1 MPITQQ
7 PQLDKKLKSKI
18 AWILRNMT
26 KLVQNWNEKLATD
39 FYWQSN
45 CLLGE
50 NSDWVKVV
58 WGK

>member
-18 AWILRNMT
+18 AWILRNIT
-26 KLVQNWNEKLATD
+26 KLVQNRYEKIATD

-45 CLLGE
+45 SLLDE

-58 WGK
+58 